1 MRLSQGSTHLFA
13 LLLLGKPAHSRL
25 EEEDAKDA
33 EKDEEFEQDE
43 PYQGLPPG
51 HIAESVPIQG
61 GKECNQPAH
70 TYKSTNSLLQNQHLA
85 REMEV
90 IDYPID
96 TQILLRVLRRRICVK
111 C

>member
-25 EEEDAKDA
+25 EEEDAEDA
-33 EKDEEFEQDE
+33 EKDEKFEQDE
-43 PYQGLPPG
+43 PYQGFPPG

-70 TYKSTNSLLQNQHLA
+70 TYKSTNSLSQNQYQA
-85 REMEV
+85 REM
-90 IDYPID
+90 
-96 TQILLRVLRRRICVK
+96 
-111 C
+111 